1 MEANE
6 FTPRAWEGKWEGEA
20 MEGEGRGGEGRG
32 TVLQQKPNGTPALKA
47 LSGGRASRAES
58 LSGRISDDGD
68 SSD

>member
-1 MEANE
+1 MSSPQEHGTGN
-6 FTPRAWEGKWEGEA
+6 GKGKRWK
-20 MEGEGRGGEGRG
+20 GRGGEGRG